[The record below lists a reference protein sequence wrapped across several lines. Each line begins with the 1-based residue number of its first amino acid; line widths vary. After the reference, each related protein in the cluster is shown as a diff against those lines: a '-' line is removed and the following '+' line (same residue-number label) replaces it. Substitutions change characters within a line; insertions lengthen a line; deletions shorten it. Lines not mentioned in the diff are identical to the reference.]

1 MANNW
6 IPNYIRKNMDYQPHE
21 VLTAKEFNAIL
32 NLLITQGDYNSSW
45 LYYLQTEGIPDA
57 VAELSI
63 EEIQQAISVVVREEL
78 AALAASVVNKTSA
91 HLNAP
96 VFSFLNLSIQADMSE
111 FRTLL
116 ENHNLVGDFCI
127 ATNLVGLSAAYPTLL
142 TLQAMQVA
150 GHEIVPVGVDGSSF
164 ESLTEEQ
171 ITAIVASAA
180 QYMATN
186 LSATSVF
193 VYPGGTSSADVQ
205 SGVASAYTY
214 AVNSALPAADV
225 DSESIRTGNLRL
237 QLPIVYIS
245 SNHTIEDAS
254 IKAIIDDA
262 IATNKHCIIA
272 VDTSATEYSGTAA
285 EAVITY
291 LQSHAG
297 IEYSSIEEAMEACE
311 TTINNQLRD
320 LFDKISAEITAR
332 QALKTELQAEIVA
345 KHDDITHDVLA
356 DCYIDNKD
364 EHGVTQTDKYLHW

>member
-116 ENHNLVGDFCI
+116 ESHNLVGDFCI

-150 GHEIVPVGVDGSSF
+150 GHKIVPVGVDGSSF
-164 ESLTEEQ
+164 ETLTEEQ
-171 ITAIVASAA
+171 VAAIVADAA

-186 LSATSVF
+186 LSTTPVF

-205 SGVASAYTY
+205 NGVTSAYTY
-214 AVNSALPAADV
+214 AVNSALPAANV
-225 DSESIRTGNLRL
+225 DSEAIRTGNTRL
-237 QLPIVYIS
+237 QLPIVFIS
-245 SNHTIEDAS
+245 SSHTIEDAS

-272 VDTSATEYSGTAA
+272 VDTSATGYSDAA
-285 EAVITY
+285 VEAVITY
-291 LQSHAG
+291 LQAHAG
-297 IEYSSIEEAMEACE
+297 IEYSSIEAAMEACE

-332 QALKTELQAEIVA
+332 QALKTELQAEINA